1 MKERLINVLKWFL
14 MILGVLFLLQFL
26 IGLGVIF
33 GLVGLA
39 NADLDFINTDK
50 RLKTIQ
56 PIIEYVEEYKEEN
69 GKYPDKLG
77 DIKLKKD
84 LDYKYEVTKDGN
96 CYTITVKSKK
106 ENMTKQYQYCSL
118 DENNSTS
125 KSESY
130 VEYSNY

>member
-1 MKERLINVLKWFL
+1 MKERLANVLKLFL
-14 MILGVLFLLQFL
+14 MILGVLFIIQFL
-26 IGLGVIF
+26 IGLGIVF
-33 GLVGLA
+33 GFIGLT
-39 NADLDFINTDK
+39 NHDLDFINTDK
-50 RLKTIQ
+50 RLKPIQ
-56 PIIEYVEEYKEEN
+56 PIINYVEEYKEEN

-106 ENMTKQYQYCSL
+106 EKLTKQYQYCSM
-118 DENNSTS
+118 DKDSATS

-130 VEYSNY
+130 VEYSE

>member
-14 MILGVLFLLQFL
+14 MILGVIFLIQFL
-26 IGLGVIF
+26 IGLGIIF
-33 GLVGLA
+33 GLVGFA

-50 RLKTIQ
+50 RLKPIQ
-56 PIIEYVEEYKEEN
+56 PIIDYVEEYKEEN

-106 ENMTKQYQYCSL
+106 ENMTKQYQYCSM
-118 DENNSTS
+118 DKDSATS
-125 KSESY
+125 RSESY
-130 VEYSNY
+130 VEYSNN